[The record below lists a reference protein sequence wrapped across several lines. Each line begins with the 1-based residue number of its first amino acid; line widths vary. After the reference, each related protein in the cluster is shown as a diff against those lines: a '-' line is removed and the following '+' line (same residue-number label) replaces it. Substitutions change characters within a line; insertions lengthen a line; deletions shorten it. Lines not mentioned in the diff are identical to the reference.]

1 MPYATQL
8 TQIQRLAAA
17 KMQDSDQDIPD
28 TRAHP
33 CVGLGPVL
41 SEGSTPRKGRFDM

>member
-33 CVGLGPVL
+33 CVGLAQSSLKGPLPERLV
-41 SEGSTPRKGRFDM
+41 